1 MLACA
6 CIAVDAQRTM
16 LASIAKRHHLALA
29 MFGAK
34 LPLHPDSFRVLELYT
49 ERFSRHYEILNK
61 VSLETFRSCE
71 RERYCERSVY
81 GKRTRVW

>member
-1 MLACA
+1 ME
-6 CIAVDAQRTM
+6 I
-16 LASIAKRHHLALA
+16 
-29 MFGAK
+29 K
-34 LPLHPDSFRVLELYT
+34 LNVYCSLLSPNLKLKILLDSEP
-49 ERFSRHYEILNK
+49 EFSTKIK